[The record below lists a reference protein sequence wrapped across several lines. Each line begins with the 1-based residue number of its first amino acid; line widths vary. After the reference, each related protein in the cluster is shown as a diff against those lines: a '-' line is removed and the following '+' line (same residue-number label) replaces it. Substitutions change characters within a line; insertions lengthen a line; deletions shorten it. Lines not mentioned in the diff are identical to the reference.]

1 MCDIRT
7 FNRIERIIEKEMA
20 AGKMFTAFDI
30 TLELQ
35 KRRMRKLHREIR
47 RDIKRVADNLMW
59 RFGYERTMINFEE
72 VRASA
77 FVYHPYGT
85 DASWHQP
92 SIRPRVLRTGNNQ
105 KQIAGARVGAHP
117 KADQDREDDLG
128 LAASIAQVLGSN
140 AEGNTCVFV
149 DQASSYILIIK
160 HSDLDIN

>member
-1 MCDIRT
+1 
-7 FNRIERIIEKEMA
+7 MA

-35 KRRMRKLHREIR
+35 KRRMRKPHREIR

-59 RFGYERTMINFEE
+59 RFGYERTLINFEE

-92 SIRPRVLRTGNNQ
+92 SIRLDTRRMRNNQ
-105 KQIAGARVGAHP
+105 KLIADARVGAHT
-117 KADQDREDDLG
+117 KAGQDREDDSGVPASVAQALG
-128 LAASIAQVLGSN
+128 LN
-140 AEGNTCVFV
+140 AEGNTGVFV
-149 DQASSYILIIK
+149 DLASSYILIIK